1 MPAKTRLPF
10 SVRRAP
16 GVSPHIIAPM
26 PSKPTDGESRDFIA
40 LAAVPEEVG
49 ELATPDGPAIRSG
62 KLAGR
67 SLFAAIMIIALPVLL
82 GQCANALVGLVDKI
96 LAGHLAPELV
106 KPALDGLGL
115 AGYVGWF
122 VSISMMAVG
131 VGGMAII
138 ARAVGSGDRP
148 LAERTLAQCGLLSII
163 WGAIVGAALWVVAPV
178 MARIAHLSPA
188 ATLDCVAYIR
198 ILAAGLPVAS
208 YLLVSMSCLQG
219 AGETARPF
227 LIMVV
232 VNIVNVITSW
242 AYSGV
247 EVSFGSFTI
256 PNPVG
261 INANVQGIA
270 FGTVTAQ
277 AVGAVLMHAL
287 MRHGIRDLRLEMNYA
302 RFDRALFRRIVRIG
316 LPGFLDGMGIWLGQ
330 LFAVLWVLGAIV
342 KRSNLDE
349 GMIGAHEIAIQW
361 ESFSFL
367 PGYAMGVA
375 AGALAGQYLGAGNP
389 KMARR
394 AIRACLYIAMIVMGI
409 AGLAF
414 IFAGPWLTHLISR
427 DPVHL
432 DLAPRA
438 LFIAG
443 FAQVPFAMSMVLRG
457 ALSGAGDTRWSMV
470 LAWSSTYGVRVPA
483 SWLLGYALGYG
494 FTGVWIALCGELV
507 VRGLLYLAR
516 YLHGGWE
523 KIEV

>member
-1 MPAKTRLPF
+1 MPPNDPTEVDRL
-10 SVRRAP
+10 
-16 GVSPHIIAPM
+16 
-26 PSKPTDGESRDFIA
+26 DA
-40 LAAVPEEVG
+40 LETLPLG
-49 ELATPDGPAIRSG
+49 DGPAIRSG

-67 SLFAAIMIIALPVLL
+67 SLYSAIWIIALPVLL
-82 GQCANALVGLVDKI
+82 GQCANAMVGLVDKI

-115 AGYVGWF
+115 AGYVSWF
-122 VSISMMAVG
+122 TSIAMMAIG

-138 ARAVGSGDRP
+138 ARSIGSGDRE
-148 LAERTLAQCGLLSII
+148 LAERTLAQSGLLAII
-163 WGAIVGAALWVVAPV
+163 WGAIVGTALWFASPG
-178 MARIAHLSPA
+178 MARIANLSPG
-188 ATLDCVAYIR
+188 ATADCVSYIR
-198 ILAAGLPVAS
+198 ILAAAMPVAA
-208 YLLVSMSCLQG
+208 YLLISMSCLQG
-219 AGETARPF
+219 AGETTRPF

-232 VNIVNVITSW
+232 VNIVNVIASW

-247 EVSFGSFTI
+247 ELTI
-256 PNPVG
+256 AGNVLHNPVG

-277 AVGAVLMHAL
+277 AVGAVLIHAL
-287 MRHGIRDLRLEMNYA
+287 MRHGIRDLQFKLPYA
-302 RFDRALFRRIVRIG
+302 RFDRVLFKRIVRIG
-316 LPGFLDGMGIWLGQ
+316 GPGFMDGMGIWLGQ

-342 KRSNLDE
+342 KRSNLSE

-394 AIRACLYIAMIVMGI
+394 AIRGCLYIAMIVMGL
-409 AGLAF
+409 AGLTF
-414 IFAGPWLTHLISR
+414 ILAGQQLTHLISR

-432 DLAPRA
+432 ELAPKA
-438 LFIAG
+438 LFIGG
-443 FAQVPFAMSMVLRG
+443 FVQVFFAMSMVLRG
-457 ALSGAGDTRWSMV
+457 ALSGAGDTRMSMI
-470 LAWSSTYGVRVPA
+470 LAWTSTYGVRVPA
-483 SWLLGYALGYG
+483 SWILGYVLGYG
-494 FTGVWIALCGELV
+494 FVGVWIALSGELV

-516 YLHGGWE
+516 YLQGGWA

>member
-1 MPAKTRLPF
+1 ML
-10 SVRRAP
+10 S
-16 GVSPHIIAPM
+16 HN
-26 PSKPTDGESRDFIA
+26 
-40 LAAVPEEVG
+40 
-49 ELATPDGPAIRSG
+49 GPAIRSG

-67 SLFAAIMIIALPVLL
+67 SLYSAIMIIALPVVL
-82 GQCANALVGLVDKI
+82 GQCANATVGLVDKI
-96 LAGHLAPELV
+96 LAGHLASELV

-115 AGYVGWF
+115 AGYVTWF
-122 VSISMMAVG
+122 VSIAMMAIG
-131 VGGMAII
+131 VGGMAIV
-138 ARAVGSGDRP
+138 ARAIGAGDRE
-148 LAERTLAQCGLLSII
+148 LAERTLAQSGLLSVI
-163 WGAIVGAALWVVAPV
+163 WGAIVGAMLWVICPG

-188 ATLDCVAYIR
+188 ATADCVAYIR
-198 ILAAGLPVAS
+198 ILAAAMPVTA
-208 YLLVSMSCLQG
+208 YLLVSMTCLQG

-232 VNIVNVITSW
+232 VNIVNVLASW

-247 EVSFGSFTI
+247 EITVAGTVV

-270 FGTVTAQ
+270 FGTITAQ

-287 MRHGIRDLRLEMNYA
+287 MRHGIRDIQFKLPYA
-302 RFDRALFRRIVRIG
+302 KFDRSLFRRIVRIG
-316 LPGFLDGMGIWLGQ
+316 LPGFLDGAGIWLGQ

-389 KMARR
+389 DMARR
-394 AIRACLYIAMIVMGI
+394 AIRGCLLIAMTVMGL
-409 AGLAF
+409 AGLVF
-414 IFAGPWLTHLISR
+414 ILAGDWLTQMISR

-432 DLAPRA
+432 ELAPKA
-438 LFIAG
+438 LFITG
-443 FAQVPFAMSMVLRG
+443 FVQVFFAMSMVLRG
-457 ALSGAGDTRWSMV
+457 ALSGAGDTRMSMI
-470 LAWSSTYGVRVPA
+470 LAWTSTYGVRLPA
-483 SWLLGYALGYG
+483 SWILGYWLGYG
-494 FTGVWIALCGELV
+494 FVGVWIALTGELV

-516 YLHGGWE
+516 YLQGGWA

>member
-1 MPAKTRLPF
+1 MHEPPPGEPDRFEAVDASPPAAA
-10 SVRRAP
+10 AP
-16 GVSPHIIAPM
+16 SH
-26 PSKPTDGESRDFIA
+26 
-40 LAAVPEEVG
+40 
-49 ELATPDGPAIRSG
+49 DGPAIRSG

-67 SLFAAIMIIALPVLL
+67 SLYAAIMIIALPVLL
-82 GQCANALVGLVDKI
+82 GQCANATVGLVDKI

-115 AGYVGWF
+115 AGYVTWF
-122 VSISMMAVG
+122 VSIAMMAIG

-138 ARAVGSGDRP
+138 ARAIGAGDRE

-163 WGAIVGAALWVVAPV
+163 WGAVVGATLWVICPS
-178 MARIAHLSPA
+178 MAAVAHLSPA
-188 ATLDCVAYIR
+188 ATADCTSYIR
-198 ILAAGLPVAS
+198 ILAAAMPLTA
-208 YLLVSMSCLQG
+208 YLLISMSCLQG
-219 AGETARPF
+219 AGETTRPF

-232 VNIVNVITSW
+232 VNLVNVVASW

-247 EVSFGSFTI
+247 ELSIAGTAI

-277 AVGAVLMHAL
+277 AVGAVLIHAL
-287 MRHGIRDLRLEMNYA
+287 MRHGIRDIQFKLPYA
-302 RFDRALFRRIVRIG
+302 KFDRLLFRRIVRIG
-316 LPGFLDGMGIWLGQ
+316 LPGFLDGAGIWLGQ

-342 KRSNLDE
+342 KRSRLDE

-394 AIRACLYIAMIVMGI
+394 AIRGCLLIAMVVMGA

-414 IFAGPWLTHLISR
+414 IFAGDWLTQLISR

-432 DLAPRA
+432 ELAPKA
-438 LFIAG
+438 LFIGG
-443 FAQVPFAMSMVLRG
+443 FVQIFFAMSMVLRG
-457 ALSGAGDTRWSMV
+457 ALSGAGDTRMSMII
-470 LAWSSTYGVRVPA
+470 AWTSTYGVRVPA
-483 SWLLGYALGYG
+483 SWILGYVLGYG
-494 FTGVWIALCGELV
+494 FVGVWIALSGELV

-516 YLHGGWE
+516 YLQGGWA

>member
-1 MPAKTRLPF
+1 M
-10 SVRRAP
+10 
-16 GVSPHIIAPM
+16 IAPM
-26 PSKPTDGESRDFIA
+26 PSDRAHDAPIKPEIPSA
-40 LAAVPEEVG
+40 LPPPVG
-49 ELATPDGPAIRSG
+49 ELAAPDGPGIRSG

-82 GQCANALVGLVDKI
+82 GQCANALVSLVDKI
-96 LAGHLAPELV
+96 LAGHLAPDLV
-106 KPALDGLGL
+106 RPALDGLGL

-138 ARAVGSGDRP
+138 ARAVGGGDRE
-148 LAERTLAQCGLLSII
+148 LAERTLAQCGILSIV
-163 WGAIVGAALWVVAPV
+163 WGAIVGAALWIVSPG

-188 ATLDCVAYIR
+188 ATADCVAYIR

-219 AGETARPF
+219 AGETTRPF
-227 LIMVV
+227 LIMVI
-232 VNIVNVITSW
+232 VNLVNVIASW

-247 EVSFGSFTI
+247 EVSFGSLTI

-287 MRHGIRDLRLEMNYA
+287 MRHGIRDLRFEIHYA

-342 KRSNLDE
+342 KRSQLDE

-394 AIRACLYIAMIVMGI
+394 AIRACLFIAMTVMGL
-409 AGLAF
+409 AGLVF

-438 LFIAG
+438 LLIGG
-443 FAQVPFAMSMVLRG
+443 FVQVFFAMSMVLRG
-457 ALSGAGDTRWSMV
+457 ALSGAGDTRWSMI
-470 LAWSSTYGVRVPA
+470 LAWSSTYGVRLPA
-483 SWLLGYALGYG
+483 SWLLGYVLGYG
-494 FTGVWIALCGELV
+494 FTGVWIALSGELV